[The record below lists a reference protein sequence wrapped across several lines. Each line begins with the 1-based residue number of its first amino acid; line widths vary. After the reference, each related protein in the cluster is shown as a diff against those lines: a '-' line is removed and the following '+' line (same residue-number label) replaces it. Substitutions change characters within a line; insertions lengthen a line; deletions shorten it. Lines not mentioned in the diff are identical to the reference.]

1 MSVRFRSLEQRQVQS
16 NPTTHSIQFFPIFGP
31 KSNVMSGF
39 IIGRIKGI
47 NYAVKGF
54 FLLIRTEHSIISQCI
69 IGLIFTGLGF
79 YFEIDRV
86 DWALQVFAIGLVLSV
101 ESLNT
106 AVEKVCDF
114 IHPDYHEK
122 IGFIKD
128 IASGAV
134 AFAVLTAIL
143 IALLIYVPHLIG

>member
-1 MSVRFRSLEQRQVQS
+1 
-16 NPTTHSIQFFPIFGP
+16 
-31 KSNVMSGF
+31 MSGF
-39 IIGRIKGI
+39 FIGRIKSI
-47 NYAVKGF
+47 KYATKGF
-54 FLLIRTEHSIISQCI
+54 LLLLTTENSIITQSVIAI
-69 IGLIFTGLGF
+69 IFIGLGF

-86 DWALQVFAIGLVLSV
+86 DWALQFLAIGLVLTV

-128 IASGAV
+128 VASGSVTFA
-134 AFAVLTAIL
+134 ALTALAIAVL
-143 IALLIYVPHLIG
+143 IYGQYLV

>member
-1 MSVRFRSLEQRQVQS
+1 
-16 NPTTHSIQFFPIFGP
+16 
-31 KSNVMSGF
+31 MSGF
-39 IIGRIKGI
+39 IIGRIKSI
-47 NYAVKGF
+47 KYAVKGF
-54 FLLIRTEHSIISQCI
+54 LLLLTTENAIITQSIIALVFI
-69 IGLIFTGLGF
+69 GLGF

-86 DWALQVFAIGLVLSV
+86 DWALQFLAIGLVLAI

-128 IASGAV
+128 VASGSVTFA
-134 AFAVLTAIL
+134 ALTSFAIAVL
-143 IALLIYVPHLIG
+143 IYGKYFF

>member
-1 MSVRFRSLEQRQVQS
+1 
-16 NPTTHSIQFFPIFGP
+16 
-31 KSNVMSGF
+31 MSGF

-47 NYAVKGF
+47 RYAVKGF

-134 AFAVLTAIL
+134 AFAALTAIL